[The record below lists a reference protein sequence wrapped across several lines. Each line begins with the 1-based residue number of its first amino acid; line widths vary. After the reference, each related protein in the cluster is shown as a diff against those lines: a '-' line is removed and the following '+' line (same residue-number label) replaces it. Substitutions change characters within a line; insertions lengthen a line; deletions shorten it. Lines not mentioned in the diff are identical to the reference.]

1 LTAEQ
6 REGIAKTPLAG
17 LLSLGNVQI
26 RRKFCKKVADTYDTE
41 WHGFVF
47 NGRILHI
54 HLQDVANILG
64 LPWEGGEPNLE
75 DINPKDDTER
85 ARARK
90 KEELYQLYKDG
101 AGSAIT
107 YDGLVRQIKQEKG
120 STDEHFIRRFTLCAI
135 CRLLCPTS
143 KYTVSAKYLWL
154 MVELEDMDEVN
165 WSRLTLD
172 FLMDGIKEYRTR
184 GRVNLYGNLPL
195 LQVIVK

>member
-75 DINPKDDTER
+75 DIEIHKMV
-85 ARARK
+85 K
-90 KEELYQLYKDG
+90 
-101 AGSAIT
+101 
-107 YDGLVRQIKQEKG
+107 
-120 STDEHFIRRFTLCAI
+120 FIRRFVLCAI
-135 CRLLCPTS
+135 CRQLCPTS
-143 KYTVSAKYLWL
+143 KYTVSAK
-154 MVELEDMDEVN
+154 
-165 WSRLTLD
+165 
-172 FLMDGIKEYRTR
+172 
-184 GRVNLYGNLPL
+184 
-195 LQVIVK
+195 